1 MPDSPASPVP
11 VWNVKFLRD
20 LRSLTPTRIAY
31 ISRASEE
38 EVAQRAA
45 ECMADNEAAR
55 AEICRAIL
63 YPPILAERAEYWL
76 D

>member
-1 MPDSPASPVP
+1 MSDNPAPP
-11 VWNVKFLRD
+11 VWGLKFFPD
-20 LRSLTPTRIAY
+20 LRSLAPTRIAY

-38 EVAQRAA
+38 EVAQRAF

-55 AEICRAIL
+55 VEIARVL
-63 YPPILAERAEYWL
+63 LNPPMLADGEEYWL